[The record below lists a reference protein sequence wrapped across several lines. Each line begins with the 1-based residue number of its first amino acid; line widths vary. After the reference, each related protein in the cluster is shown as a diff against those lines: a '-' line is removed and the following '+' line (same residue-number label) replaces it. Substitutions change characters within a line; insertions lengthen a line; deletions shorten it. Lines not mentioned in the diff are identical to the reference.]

1 MVVKQFDATR
11 NREAKNVVANRDA
24 ENKEV
29 VVKYFLITV
38 LFRHIFDHAAV
49 F

>member
-24 ENKEV
+24 ECKPV
-29 VVKYFLITV
+29 VIKKCFDNRPI
-38 LFRHIFDHAAV
+38 FPHI
-49 F
+49 